1 MKLLYVQPPLTRSAL
16 AVIPQIVLG
25 TIGELLVGVVGLQYV
40 IGTAPPKM
48 RYYIYM
54 DWYLM
59 QGFANLFIIIV
70 NMFID
75 LLHTQLSYLTLVVGG
90 CYGFLLAM
98 SARF

>member
-1 MKLLYVQPPLTRSAL
+1 MKLLHVKPPLKLSAL
-16 AVIPQIVLG
+16 AVIPQIVLS

-40 IGTAPPKM
+40 IGTAPHKM
-48 RYYIYM
+48 HYYIYM

-59 QGFANLFIIIV
+59 QGFANSVIIIV
-70 NMFID
+70 NMFVE

-90 CYGFLLAM
+90 CYGFILVM